1 MVSVPYGTLLPKRKE
16 AGQIFVII
24 AIGSNLPG
32 QDGASPLQICNRAVR
47 AIANLPGISDV
58 VRSRWYASAP
68 VPPSGQPD
76 YINGAVRART
86 DLAPAT
92 LLAALQGIEHAA
104 GRVRGEP
111 NAARTLDLDIIDMD
125 GLVQSHPDPILP
137 HPRAHLRGF
146 VLYPL
151 RDVAPG
157 WVHPASGDN
166 VPTMIGRLGSSR
178 VRLD

>member
-16 AGQIFVII
+16 AVHIFVII

-32 QDGASPLQICNRAVR
+32 PDGASPLQICDRAVR
-47 AIANLPGISDV
+47 AITNLPGISEV

-86 DLAPAT
+86 DLAPSA
-92 LLAALQGIEHAA
+92 LLAALQAIEHAA

-111 NAARTLDLDIIDMD
+111 NAARTLDLDIIDMG
-125 GLVQSHPDPILP
+125 GLVRAQPDPILP
-137 HPRAHLRGF
+137 HPRAHQRGF

-157 WVHPASGDN
+157 WIHPVLQVDPG
-166 VPTMIGRLGSSR
+166 TMIDQLTSSG
-178 VRLD
+178 VWLD